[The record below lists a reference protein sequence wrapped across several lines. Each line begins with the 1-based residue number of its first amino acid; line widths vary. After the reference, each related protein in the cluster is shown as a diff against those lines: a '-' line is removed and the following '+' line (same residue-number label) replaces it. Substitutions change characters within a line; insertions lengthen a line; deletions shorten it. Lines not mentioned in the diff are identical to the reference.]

1 MSSLGGVPVLN
12 LPIFNPNDFSEL
24 VKSSADN
31 SPILPPFTRLSPIY
45 KSPLKNVPVASTTAF
60 AKNSIPV
67 LVFIPFTTF
76 SILLEPFSTISISST
91 INSVTISCIVSRFS

>member
-1 MSSLGGVPVLN
+1 MNLSILN
-12 LPIFNPNDFSEL
+12 PKDFREV

-31 SPILPPFTRLSPIY
+31 SPILPPFTLLSPMY

-67 LVFIPFTTF
+67 LVLIPFITF
-76 SILLEPFSTISISST
+76 SILLEFPSKISISST
-91 INSVTISCIVSRFS
+91 INSVTIS